1 MSRLTPESIRAS
13 QAELPPIGTV
23 ITELRRQDPYIQQE
37 QHRYRSPRGFQSWAN
52 HLAYAALIEAGLEVM
67 DELNDPIGFW
77 AATTCRWARIVE
89 APPRFLAPELAE
101 AFRRT
106 PSPRLD
112 EDFPQV
118 LPCFRLMLPDGA
130 LFTEDKVPIPVVIV
144 ADLRAM
150 ADWLP
155 PEAKRIGGISCVGL
169 ALDGSSYLTRHSF
182 EQIGERN
189 PTVDDLSHPAWH
201 WDEQAVQSTNQR
213 MEGLAI
219 NALLVQL
226 YQPDL
231 LSTAPAAKVRSGKGF
246 AGGGDPDG
254 TVSPQGPV
262 WIGKDFRLDRTP
274 RAATPGSPAGSGG
287 SGTTRRPH
295 WRRGHWHTVLH
306 GEKRQS
312 RRMQWFQPV
321 YVGLSSAD

>member
-1 MSRLTPESIRAS
+1 MN
-13 QAELPPIGTV
+13 G
-23 ITELRRQDPYIQQE
+23 
-37 QHRYRSPRGFQSWAN
+37 
-52 HLAYAALIEAGLEVM
+52 LA
-67 DELNDPIGFW
+67 DPIGFW
-77 AATTCRWARIVE
+77 AATTCCWARIVE

-112 EDFPQV
+112 EDFQQV

-150 ADWLP
+150 AP
-155 PEAKRIGGISCVGL
+155 
-169 ALDGSSYLTRHSF
+169 DGTSYLTRHSS
-182 EQIGERN
+182 EQIRERN
-189 PTVDDLSHPAWH
+189 PTVEDLSHPAWQL
-201 WDEQAVQSTNQR
+201 DEQAVQSTNQR

-226 YQPDL
+226 YQPEL
-231 LSTAPAAKVRSGKGF
+231 LSTGPAAKARSGKGF
-246 AGGGDPDG
+246 SVGGAEETDA
-254 TVSPQGPV
+254 VRPQGPV

-274 RAATPGSPAGSGG
+274 RAPSARTAAGTS
-287 SGTTRRPH
+287 SSSAVRRPH

-312 RRMQWFQPV
+312 RRMQWF
-321 YVGLSSAD
+321 